1 MKARGFPA
9 LLGLALAIAAAV
21 LACAVAN
28 AWAAR
33 PSDPDAGSQQ
43 PLRIMRVPQAVTAA
57 GPLKPVNVLV
67 ADTGLDLTH
76 PDLAPRLFSLP
87 AAVPAPNPDGV
98 PDPGTVSAGAP
109 GWDLIGSLEPSDLA
123 PDPDPSDPPTGTGH
137 GTAVAGLL
145 GAAWDNGIGGAGVA
159 PNARFV
165 ALRTCWDGDQCY
177 QYVQAAAFDW
187 AAARKVRVVSMSWLV
202 GEPEQE
208 FADSIRNAKR
218 TLFVAIPSG
227 PEPGSSIDGEG
238 ESRAPC
244 TLKRAPNVLC
254 VTTSGPNNRPSCG
267 AYGRRSVDVAVPVE
281 NSVTT
286 TNGGGF
292 GATSCATSYAAPTA
306 AGVATILFG
315 AEPKATPKQ
324 VKAAIIDSA
333 HRGRAFRHKSV
344 SGGVINAKAA
354 LKLLRHRRR
363 HR

>member
-1 MKARGFPA
+1 M
-9 LLGLALAIAAAV
+9 AAAV
-21 LACAVAN
+21 FAYAVAT
-28 AWAAR
+28 ASAAR
-33 PSDPDAGSQQ
+33 PSDPEAGSQQ
-43 PLRIMRVPQAVTAA
+43 PLRIMRVPQALATA
-57 GPLKPVNVLV
+57 GHLKPVNVLV

-98 PDPGTVSAGAP
+98 ADPGTVSAGAP
-109 GWDLIGSLEPSDLA
+109 GWDLIGALEPSDLA

-145 GAAWDNGIGGAGVA
+145 GAAWNNGIGGAGVA

-165 ALRTCWDGDQCY
+165 ALRTCWDFDQCY
-177 QYVQAAAFDW
+177 QYVQAAAFKW

-208 FADSIRNAKR
+208 FGDSIRQAKH

-227 PEPGSSIDGEG
+227 PEPGASIDGEG

-244 TLKRAPNVLC
+244 TLRRAPNVLC
-254 VTTSGPNNRPSCG
+254 VTTSSPNNTPSCG
-267 AYGRRSVDVAVPVE
+267 AHGRRSVDVAVPVE

-292 GATSCATSYAAPTA
+292 GPTSCATSYAAPTA

-315 AEPKATPKQ
+315 AEPKATPAQ
-324 VKAAIIDSA
+324 VKKAIIMGA
-333 HRGRAFRHKSV
+333 HRVPAWRQKTV
-344 SGGVINAKAA
+344 SGGVINAKRA
-354 LKLLRHRRR
+354 LRALRRLRR